1 MRLDPNATSMTKTD
15 GASAV
20 VLSRQIK
27 NEEELPR

>member
-1 MRLDPNATSMTKTD
+1 MRLISECNKHDN

-20 VLSRQIK
+20 VLSRQVN